1 VATPPRL
8 LLVAEDAIA
17 RAGLRALAE
26 RAGLSVTA
34 DVAPDDVQ
42 PSHLESADA
51 IAWDTGANDTPE
63 GLRGVAA
70 RVPVLALPWN
80 AEQAREA
87 LAAGARGVLSRERL
101 EEQLLPSVQAVV
113 LGLLVLDE
121 SFGEALARPSPRG
134 GDALVEPL
142 TPREAEVL
150 QLMAEGLTN
159 RRVGERLGISEHTA
173 KFHVNAILGKL
184 GARSRGEAIAQ
195 AARLGLLLL

>member
-1 VATPPRL
+1 MALPPRV

-26 RAGLSVTA
+26 RSGLSVA
-34 DVAPDDVQ
+34 GDVAPDDLQ
-42 PSHLESADA
+42 PADVEAADA
-51 IAWDTGANDTPE
+51 IAWDAGTSGTFHS
-63 GLRGVAA
+63 LRRAAA

-101 EEQLLPSVQAVV
+101 DELLLPAVQAAV
-113 LGLLVLDE
+113 LGLLVVDD
-121 SFGEALARPSPRG
+121 SFGEALVRPLPAA
-134 GDALVEPL
+134 DALVEPL
-142 TPREAEVL
+142 TPRETEVL
-150 QLMAEGLTN
+150 QLLAEGLTN
-159 RRVGERLGISEHTA
+159 RRLGERLGISEHTA

-184 GARSRGEAIAQ
+184 GARTRGEAIAQ

>member
-1 VATPPRL
+1 VAPPPRL

-26 RAGLSVTA
+26 RSGLSVA
-34 DVAPDDVQ
+34 GDVAPDDLQ
-42 PSHLESADA
+42 PSDLETADA
-51 IAWDTGANDTPE
+51 IAWDPGMAGAFDS
-63 GLRGVAA
+63 LRRAAA

-101 EEQLLPSVQAVV
+101 DELLLPAVQGAV
-113 LGLLVLDE
+113 LGLLVVDDA
-121 SFGEALARPSPRG
+121 FGEALVRPLPAA
-134 GDALVEPL
+134 DALVEPL
-142 TPREAEVL
+142 TPRETEVL
-150 QLMAEGLTN
+150 QLLAEGLTN
-159 RRVGERLGISEHTA
+159 RRLGERLGISEHTA

-184 GARSRGEAIAQ
+184 GARTRGEAIAQ